1 MRLLLLALGLG
12 AVAALDG
19 KSIVDPVLKHD
30 AKQCGQYLCPG
41 FPNAAEVRAPILALS
56 LERKARPSPTRA
68 RAHRLLCAQKYILDG
83 CEGDF
88 KDTMVSMSAAT
99 EETSRTSSSAV
110 STSLLLTL
118 SGSCG
123 VAALLIGFVAGARE
137 ERQIGYRSPVV

>member
-1 MRLLLLALGLG
+1 MRLAALVLLALG
-12 AVAALDG
+12 VASGLDG

-41 FPNAAEVRAPILALS
+41 FPNAAE
-56 LERKARPSPTRA
+56 
-68 RAHRLLCAQKYILDG
+68 KYILDG

-88 KDTMVSMSAAT
+88 KDTIGTMDMSAK
-99 EETSRTSSSAV
+99 EDSSTSSSAV
-110 STSLLLTL
+110 STTLLLTL

-137 ERQIGYRSPVV
+137 ERQLGSR

>member
-56 LERKARPSPTRA
+56 RARGKRAPRPRA
-68 RAHRLLCAQKYILDG
+68 RALIASFAR
-83 CEGDF
+83 
-88 KDTMVSMSAAT
+88 
-99 EETSRTSSSAV
+99 RNTSSTAAKV
-110 STSLLLTL
+110 TSKT
-118 SGSCG
+118 
-123 VAALLIGFVAGARE
+123 
-137 ERQIGYRSPVV
+137 PW

>member
-56 LERKARPSPTRA
+56 RA
-68 RAHRLLCAQKYILDG
+68 RGSAPLAHARARSIG
-83 CEGDF
+83 SF
-88 KDTMVSMSAAT
+88 A
-99 EETSRTSSSAV
+99 RRNTSSTAAKV
-110 STSLLLTL
+110 TSKT
-118 SGSCG
+118 
-123 VAALLIGFVAGARE
+123 
-137 ERQIGYRSPVV
+137 PW

>member
-41 FPNAAEVRAPILALS
+41 FPNAAE
-56 LERKARPSPTRA
+56 
-68 RAHRLLCAQKYILDG
+68 KYILDG

>member
-1 MRLLLLALGLG
+1 MPSAADVHHEPEEVPQRRRGACADTRSLA
-12 AVAALDG
+12 
-19 KSIVDPVLKHD
+19 
-30 AKQCGQYLCPG
+30 
-41 FPNAAEVRAPILALS
+41 R
-56 LERKARPSPTRA
+56 ERKARPSPTRA

>member
-1 MRLLLLALGLG
+1 
-12 AVAALDG
+12 
-19 KSIVDPVLKHD
+19 
-30 AKQCGQYLCPG
+30 
-41 FPNAAEVRAPILALS
+41 
-56 LERKARPSPTRA
+56 
-68 RAHRLLCAQKYILDG
+68 
-83 CEGDF
+83 
-88 KDTMVSMSAAT
+88 MVSMSAAT